1 MSIPRL
7 TKLELQIMDALWNKG
22 SSSIREIQESFSEDR
37 RPAYT
42 TVQTTIYRLETK
54 GAVRR
59 AKKIGN
65 AHIFEAVI
73 ARYAAQRSVIDNLLS
88 LFGGAPQPVM
98 AHLIDS
104 GKITMEDLKEAQKL
118 LRKHAKE
125 NKSN

>member
-1 MSIPRL
+1 MSMPRL
-7 TKLELQIMDALWNKG
+7 TKLELEIMDALWNKG
-22 SSSIREIQESFSEDR
+22 PSSIREIQESFSEDR

-73 ARYAAQRSVIDNLLS
+73 ARYAAQRSLIDNLLS